1 MPRAVTPQNVCRY
14 NAGMGYELIGRIA
27 ATVVGV
33 CSLGPLFGKEEDRH
47 MRAMVRVSGLTL
59 LAFCIVGWM
68 LPGAYKSLALIGLPV
83 SYYLPVAYIRL
94 FARG

>member
-1 MPRAVTPQNVCRY
+1 
-14 NAGMGYELIGRIA
+14 
-27 ATVVGV
+27 
-33 CSLGPLFGKEEDRH
+33 

-68 LPGAYKSLALIGLPV
+68 LPGAYKSLALIGFPA
-83 SYYLPVAYIRL
+83 SYYLPVAYIQL